1 MVAQELVALR
11 PVAPL
16 GAAGRRPCGRKFT
29 MACNKIPRSEG
40 GSHELTMVEHTPC
53 MSADGKAEESCKPAD
68 VKEESCTSPSCST
81 AHPFPAT
88 LARRLRD
95 LVRHTRGTKAA
106 SAEACL
112 QREIDPELL
121 SEIATWEA
129 VHLEIDGPDDVTDM
143 VFTALRAS
151 GFTGKEKRFH
161 ELPR

>member
-1 MVAQELVALR
+1 
-11 PVAPL
+11 
-16 GAAGRRPCGRKFT
+16 
-29 MACNKIPRSEG
+29 
-40 GSHELTMVEHTPC
+40 MVEHTPS
-53 MSADGKAEESCKPAD
+53 MSADGKAELSSCKPAD
-68 VKEESCTSPSCST
+68 VKEEPCMSPSCSSGS
-81 AHPFPAT
+81 HPSPAKLT

-112 QREIDPELL
+112 QREIDPELF